1 MAQVFS
7 DEVSTVDEVVG
18 TMSGY
23 ESQNNGRIHK
33 SLAAF
38 RKKEEVDLCHPLGH
52 QSYKL
57 VEYFEGI
64 LGVAKIKEGL
74 QSNYLDVGGLTKSL
88 SRRNKKAKRK
98 RLTIAEELVAKL
110 SIIFIDELTSGLDA
124 RVVSIIMRTE
134 KSRTYQGAKHSIT
147 RLQ

>member
-1 MAQVFS
+1 MELVAKPSIIFM
-7 DEVSTVDEVVG
+7 DELTLGLDARAVSII
-18 TMSGY
+18 MCL
-23 ESQNNGRIHK
+23 
-33 SLAAF
+33 LAAF
-38 RKKEEVDLCHPLGH
+38 RKKEEVDLCHPLGY

-57 VEYFEGI
+57 VEYFEG
-64 LGVAKIKEGL
+64 L
-74 QSNYLDVGGLTKSL
+74 QRS
-88 SRRNKKAKRK
+88 KKGYNPTTWMLEVNSAAIDAQNGRK